1 LSTPTK
7 AVLITG
13 AGARVGQALARG
25 LADEGWA
32 VAIHYNRSE
41 KGAQS
46 LKDYIEGNGGRAAMV
61 QANLNVPSDVNT
73 LVGRA
78 VDALGVPLTALINN
92 ASTFEADS
100 AEEMTD
106 AVFDH
111 HMDVNLRAPLKLARD
126 FAAQCQDN
134 HTGAIINII
143 DQRVLKPNPLFFTY
157 SISKSAIHWATQ
169 TLAQSLAPNIRVNAV
184 GPGPTLRNTVQSPEE
199 FKEEASS
206 TLLGHGSPPDQLL
219 EAVRYLLSAKS
230 VTGQMIA
237 VDSGQH
243 LTWQT
248 PDLMIGT
255 DDDT

>member
-1 LSTPTK
+1 MSTATK

-25 LADEGWA
+25 LANDGWA

-41 KGAQS
+41 DGARS
-46 LKDYIEGNGGRAAMV
+46 LKDYIEENGGTAVMV

-78 VDALGVPLTALINN
+78 VNALGGPLTALINN

-100 AEEMTD
+100 AQDMTD

-111 HMDVNLRAPLKLARD
+111 HMDVNLRAPLKLSRD
-126 FAAQCQDN
+126 FAAQCSN
-134 HTGAIINII
+134 NCTGVIINMI
-143 DQRVLKPNPLFFTY
+143 DQRVLKPNPLFFSY

-184 GPGPTLRNTVQSPEE
+184 GPGPTLRNTIQTPEE
-199 FKEEASS
+199 FQEEASS
-206 TLLGHGSPPDQLL
+206 TLLGYGSPPDQLL
-219 EAVRYLLSAKS
+219 KAVRYLLSAKS

-243 LTWQT
+243 LLWQT
-248 PDLMIGT
+248 PDLMIGI